1 MIDEIGAGLGCAMMD
16 WTAKNIIVARDEAI
30 YSCGVEGRGACY
42 AYEGEFFWYL
52 ISWIQSLILVPGHK
66 SSIHTH
72 ANYLV
77 IVSPPFFP
85 TATSA
90 SATVRNLVARIPNAT
105 ETDVT
110 KVTVFDPE
118 NKLVAYSGTFNQG
131 VREIISQ
138 WGQIYV
144 LSSDGRVCNL
154 GIRFP
159 KNF

>member
-1 MIDEIGAGLGCAMMD
+1 M
-16 WTAKNIIVARDEAI
+16 
-30 YSCGVEGRGACY
+30 
-42 AYEGEFFWYL
+42 
-52 ISWIQSLILVPGHK
+52 
-66 SSIHTH
+66 
-72 ANYLV
+72 

-144 LSSDGRVCNL
+144 LSSDGRVCVL
-154 GIRFP
+154 VIPFPTSSDFIFTTARMPGGKVHSFKIGQAIPQVTVPPGTQPRFDAEA
-159 KNF
+159 